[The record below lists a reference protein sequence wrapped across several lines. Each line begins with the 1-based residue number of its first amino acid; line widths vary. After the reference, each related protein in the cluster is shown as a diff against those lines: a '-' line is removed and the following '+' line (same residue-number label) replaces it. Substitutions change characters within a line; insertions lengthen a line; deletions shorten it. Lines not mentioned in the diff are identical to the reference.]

1 MSDLFKKISDSQV
14 VNNDVDLENE
24 KKIAKEE
31 IQKKLP
37 TYTNFENLFGVTDD
51 KDLRRIKG
59 YMAQIIGKTKT
70 KLKSYEIDHLIDEL
84 ASEITSLGRLTPLVE
99 DITISEIMINGPKD
113 IWIERGGNLIK
124 SEIEYEDDSQLM
136 EMAVRIARNIGRNI
150 DKSHP
155 EVDARLPDGS
165 RVHIIIP
172 PVARKGVTITIRKF
186 FKERLTIEDLV
197 NKETITPEMARFL
210 KALVYGKANIVV
222 SGGTGSGKTTTLN
235 VISNFIPDGERVITI
250 EDSAELQINSA
261 HLVSLETKNANNEG
275 LGEVNIEKLVRAS
288 LRMRPDR
295 IIVGEVRDHT
305 AYDLLNAMNTG
316 HEGSMSTVHSND
328 PISCITRL
336 SNLIKQ
342 SGLGHTD
349 ETVKGLIGQSID
361 AIIQISRMRNGS
373 RKVTHISLIDLD
385 KDGLVVINDIYRYTN
400 HRNKNGE
407 MEFGFIRTN
416 QELTQRMIE
425 KFSEAEINPL
435 LFKAS
440 GLER

>member
-70 KLKSYEIDHLIDEL
+70 KLKTYEIDHLINEL

-197 NKETITPEMARFL
+197 NKDTITPEMARFL

-275 LGEVNIEKLVRAS
+275 LGEVNIE
-288 LRMRPDR
+288 
-295 IIVGEVRDHT
+295 T
-305 AYDLLNAMNTG
+305 
-316 HEGSMSTVHSND
+316 
-328 PISCITRL
+328 
-336 SNLIKQ
+336 
-342 SGLGHTD
+342 
-349 ETVKGLIGQSID
+349 
-361 AIIQISRMRNGS
+361 
-373 RKVTHISLIDLD
+373 
-385 KDGLVVINDIYRYTN
+385 
-400 HRNKNGE
+400 
-407 MEFGFIRTN
+407 
-416 QELTQRMIE
+416 
-425 KFSEAEINPL
+425 
-435 LFKAS
+435 
-440 GLER
+440 